1 MRSSNASAPCRF
13 ELRPSRWLIGAMS
26 TMAVLAPFAVLAS
39 EMPRWVAW
47 PLAACAA
54 ACGAYL
60 VRREAER
67 PVRMIVV
74 DGEGQATV
82 DGQIVDGL
90 RVDWRGPLAFV
101 AWRDAEGRV
110 VRRSLWPDTLSAAR
124 RRELR
129 LAVRPGGDGQS
140 PPSMAP

>member
-1 MRSSNASAPCRF
+1 
-13 ELRPSRWLIGAMS
+13 LIGAMS
-26 TMAVLAPFAVLAS
+26 TMALLAPFAVLTSA
-39 EMPRWVAW
+39 MPRWVAW
-47 PLAACAA
+47 PLAAGAA

-60 VRREAER
+60 ARREAEQR
-67 PVRMIVV
+67 VRMVV
-74 DGEGQATV
+74 IDSEGATTV
-82 DGQIVDGL
+82 DGQVVDAL

-110 VRRSLWPDTLSAAR
+110 VRRSLWPDTLNAAQ